1 MFDTK
6 KGKYSEE
13 ENERIITALNEELA
27 KGRPEREVIREL
39 ANELNRGYAGIIA
52 HVRKL
57 RAERPERFTAVSA
70 GNTKPR
76 LNSWSDEEEEILVQT
91 VNQFAKEGKPITAA
105 IEVLK
110 EKLSRT
116 PGAIYQR
123 IYTLRNKY
131 PHKFT
136 HLPKQRPRRR
146 KQPSWAVQKPVIR
159 KLETPPNWEE
169 EQRWNSE
176 PGREEASATAEAAIS
191 EETVAIAPMNSEEA
205 MLLKAF
211 EERYGRINHQT
222 KEKMLQLMRR
232 YGCTRVSIAL
242 FTLSEDKDFP
252 MVIANFLEEHLKKR
266 TNGYDGKGHGH

>member
-39 ANELNRGYAGIIA
+39 ANELNRGYAGVVA

-57 RAERPERFTAVSA
+57 RAERPERFTAVSS
-70 GNTKPR
+70 GKTKPR
-76 LNSWSDEEEEILVQT
+76 LNSWSAEEEETLIQT
-91 VNQFAKEGKPITAA
+91 VNQFAKEGKPLTAA
-105 IEVLK
+105 IDVLK
-110 EKLSRT
+110 KKLSRT

-131 PHKFT
+131 PDKFA

-146 KQPSWAVQKPVIR
+146 IQPSWAMQKPVIR
-159 KLETPPNWEE
+159 KLDVPDWKEGQPDT
-169 EQRWNSE
+169 
-176 PGREEASATAEAAIS
+176 GRQEASATAEVHRETSPGGPEINT
-191 EETVAIAPMNSEEA
+191 EET
-205 MLLKAF
+205 LLMKAF
-211 EERYGRINHQT
+211 EERYGRLNPQA
-222 KEKMLQLMRR
+222 KERMLQLMRR

-242 FTLSEDKDFP
+242 FTLTENKAFP
-252 MVIANFLEEHLKKR
+252 TIVVNFLEEHLKKEKR
-266 TNGYDGKGHGH
+266 L

>member
-70 GNTKPR
+70 GNPKPR

-91 VNQFAKEGKPITAA
+91 VNQFAKEGKPINAA

-159 KLETPPNWEE
+159 KLETPKWEE
-169 EQRWNSE
+169 ERWNADR
-176 PGREEASATAEAAIS
+176 GHEEASATAEAEIT
-191 EETVAIAPMNSEEA
+191 EEASGIAAMNSEEA

-211 EERYGRINHQT
+211 EERYGRLDLQT

-242 FTLSEDKDFP
+242 FTLTENKAFP
-252 MVIANFLEEHLKKR
+252 MVVANFLEQHLKKR
-266 TNGYDGKGHGH
+266 ANGYNGKGHGH

>member
-76 LNSWSDEEEEILVQT
+76 LNSWSEEEEEILVQT
-91 VNQFAKEGKPITAA
+91 VNQFAKEGKPISAA
-105 IEVLK
+105 IEALK

-131 PHKFT
+131 PDKFT
-136 HLPKQRPRRR
+136 HLPKQRTRRR

-159 KLETPPNWEE
+159 KLDAPKGEE
-169 EQRWNSE
+169 ERWNPAQGHKE
-176 PGREEASATAEAAIS
+176 ISATAEADLAEKSPEI
-191 EETVAIAPMNSEEA
+191 EMNGEEA

-211 EERYGRINHQT
+211 EERYGRLNLQA
-222 KEKMLQLMRR
+222 KQQMLKLMRR

-242 FTLSEDKDFP
+242 FTLTENKDFP
-252 MVIANFLEEHLKKR
+252 MMVVDFLEKHLADKDKR
-266 TNGYDGKGHGH
+266 V

>member
-1 MFDTK
+1 MIDTK

-27 KGRPEREVIREL
+27 KGRSEREIIREL

-57 RAERPERFTAVSA
+57 RAEHPERFTDVSDENA
-70 GNTKPR
+70 KPR

-91 VNQFAKEGKPITAA
+91 VNQFAKEGKTITAA
-105 IEVLK
+105 INVLK

-131 PHKFT
+131 PDKFND
-136 HLPKQRPRRR
+136 LPKRRPRKR
-146 KQPSWAVQKPVIR
+146 KQPSWAMQKPVIR
-159 KLETPPNWEE
+159 KLEAPIPKKE
-169 EQRWNSE
+169 RWNPE
-176 PGREEASATAEAAIS
+176 VDYEEASATVESGITVDVAEPAIS
-191 EETVAIAPMNSEEA
+191 SEEE

-211 EERYGRINHQT
+211 EKKYGQLNLQA
-222 KEKMLQLMRR
+222 KEKLLELMRN

-242 FTLSEDKDFP
+242 FTLPENKAFP
-252 MVIANFLEEHLKKR
+252 MVVVNFLEQHLKQDKR
-266 TNGYDGKGHGH
+266 M